1 MYDKVVV
8 IIQARM
14 QSSRLPGK
22 VLKSVLGKPLLGYL
36 VDRIRRSVYV
46 HDIVIATTLNE
57 KDIEIVDF
65 CKNYKVNFYRGSED
79 DVLSRYFESSVEFK
93 ANHIVRI
100 CSDSP
105 LLDPLILDEMLEIY
119 FENGPY
125 DYLSNTINQTYPIG
139 MNIEIFPFA
148 ILNFLHLNCS
158 KEYEREHVTPYI
170 YTHPKMFKIY
180 KKQLNKDFSHLRLT
194 VDEREDFYLVEAI
207 IELLYKQNSNFSLEH
222 ILNLYETRPKLFDLN
237 SNIVQRKYND

>member
-1 MYDKVVV
+1 MNNKVVA

-36 VDRIRRSVYV
+36 VDRIRKSVYV
-46 HDIVIATTLNE
+46 DDIVIATTLNE
-57 KDIEIVDF
+57 KDIAIVDF

-79 DVLSRYFESSVEFK
+79 DVLSRYFESSVQFK

-100 CSDSP
+100 CADSP
-105 LLDPLILDEMLEIY
+105 LLDPLILDEMLELY

-125 DYLSNTINQTYPIG
+125 DYVSNTLNQTYPLG
-139 MNIEIFPFA
+139 MNIEIFPFK
-148 ILNFLHLNCS
+148 ILNFLNQNCI

-180 KKQLNKDFSHLRLT
+180 KKQLGKDYSHLRLT
-194 VDEREDFYLVEAI
+194 VDEREDFSLIEAI
-207 IELLYKQNSNFSLEH
+207 LELLYKQNPNFGLDH
-222 ILNLYETRPKLFDLN
+222 ILNLYKTRPKLFDLN
-237 SNIVQRKYND
+237 SKVVQKNYRD

>member
-1 MYDKVVV
+1 MNNKVVV

-22 VLKSVLGKPLLGYL
+22 VLKNILGKPLLGYL
-36 VDRIRRSVYV
+36 VDRVRKAVYV
-46 HDIVIATTLNE
+46 DDIVIATTLNE

-65 CKNYKVNFYRGSED
+65 CETYKVKFYRGSED
-79 DVLSRYFESSVEFK
+79 DVLSRYFESSVKFK

-100 CSDSP
+100 CSDQP

-125 DYLSNTINQTYPIG
+125 DYLSNTVNPTYPLG
-139 MNIEIFPFA
+139 MHIEIFPFE
-148 ILNFLHLNCS
+148 ILNFLNQNCN

-170 YTHPKMFKIY
+170 YTNPKLFKIY
-180 KKQLNKDFSHLRLT
+180 KKQLSKDYSHLRLG
-194 VDEREDFYLVEAI
+194 VDERDDFSLIEAI
-207 IELLYKQNSNFSLEH
+207 IELLYKQNPNFGLEH
-222 ILNLYETRPKLFDLN
+222 ILNLYKTRPKLFDLN
-237 SNIVQRKYND
+237 LKVVQKKYND